1 MNELVS
7 NPFGC
12 QIQPSQQG
20 NGLAQSDQQRAIAE
34 VQAAMM
40 IARMNPRDPVKA
52 VDKILNACT
61 RPSLAETGLYQYS
74 RGGSSVSGASIR
86 LAETMAQCWGNI
98 DYGFK
103 EVTRGIGVDG
113 ISFSEVI
120 SFAWDL
126 ETNTRRHIQFRVRH
140 WRDTKSGSYAIKDER
155 DIYELTANM
164 AQRRVRACILG
175 VIPGDIE
182 EAARNQCEITL
193 KTKADT
199 SPEAMKKMVEAFADF
214 SVSKSQIEKRI
225 QCRLDAIKPAQVV
238 SLKKIYASLRDGM
251 SSKEDWFEELQEEQ
265 KQEPKLHPELSQ
277 DEFEKNQG
285 AWKKTIKDGKKT
297 PAEIIQFLSSKFTLS
312 EAQKQVIENFAT
324 NANEPVQEVQNENT

>member
-1 MNELVS
+1 MNELVV
-7 NPFGC
+7 NPFGG

-74 RGGSSVSGASIR
+74 KGGSSVSGASIR
-86 LAETMAQCWGNI
+86 LAETMAQSWGNI
-98 DYGFK
+98 QYGFR
-103 EVTRGIGVDG
+103 EIYRGTGADGVTY
-113 ISFSEVI
+113 SEVEA
-120 SFAWDL
+120 FAWDV
-126 ETNTRRHIQFRVRH
+126 ETNTRRPVQFRVRH
-140 WRDTKSGSYAIKDER
+140 WRDTKNGGYPIKDER

-164 AQRRVRACILG
+164 AQRRVRACILAI
-175 VIPGDIE
+175 IPGDVE

-193 KTKADT
+193 KAKADT
-199 SPEAMKKMVEAFADF
+199 SAEAMKRMVEAFEEF
-214 SVSKSQIEKRI
+214 GVSKAQIEKRI
-225 QCRLDAIKPAQVV
+225 QRRLDSITPAQVV
-238 SLKKIYASLRDGM
+238 SLKKVYSSLRDGM
-251 SSKEDWFEELQEEQ
+251 SSKEDWFDELPEEQ

-312 EAQKQVIENFAT
+312 EAQKQAIENLAT
-324 NANEPVQEVQNENT
+324 NANEPVQEDQQ

>member
-7 NPFGC
+7 NPFGV
-12 QIQPSQQG
+12 QIQTTNTG
-20 NGLAQSDQQRAIAE
+20 MGLAQSDQQRAIAE

-103 EVTRGIGVDG
+103 EINRSVGADNV
-113 ISFSEVI
+113 SYSEVV

-140 WRDTKSGSYAIKDER
+140 WRDTKNGGYIVKDER
-155 DIYELTANM
+155 DIYEITANS

-175 VIPGDIE
+175 VIPGDVE
-182 EAARNQCEITL
+182 EAARNQCEVTL

-199 SPEAMKKMVEAFADF
+199 SPEAMKRMVEAFEDF
-214 SVSKSQIEKRI
+214 NVTKGQIEKRI

-251 SSKEDWFEELQEEQ
+251 SSKEDWFDELPEEQ
-265 KQEPKLHPELSQ
+265 KQEPKKLPELSQ
-277 DEFEKNQG
+277 DEFNKG
-285 AWKKTIKDGKKT
+285 LPAWGKTTQSGKKT
-297 PAEIIQFLSSKFTLS
+297 PDEIIQMLSSKFTLND
-312 EAQKQVIENFAT
+312 AQKQALQGL
-324 NANEPVQEVQNENT
+324 PMPEVQQ